1 MIISGGSHDLSE
13 TRDSLEGLFNF
24 FDINHVAIDR
34 SYIQKLIA
42 QARMQNVSL
51 GAHIYPST
59 RFQIQGIEST
69 TYIISRIMYNLQM
82 TDFQNYSFD
91 KTNSSILIPPFRIPF
106 LDNILYLNYF
116 DTNGN
121 ALQFSENSFDVFY
134 GDNDVYSVI
143 DKFTKGFS
151 SYPLQFKTFANSL
164 HNSRFISMYKM
175 NCENY
180 TIKIPTQIST
190 SLSTY
195 LTDNYDLNN
204 VYKFN
209 DKIRCAYNDYMLSVV
224 LLYKHFTGKSR
235 KSILKEEVRK
245 FFEDNISDKLFGIGI
260 IDKKHLEE
268 YIIMIYNASMQ
279 TLIYTE
285 EPSKNISGG
294 SRIKSAS
301 KGEYIKNA
309 SRNNYVSAASK
320 GGYIKDSLRNDYIK
334 DSYIRPS
341 RSNCVSA
348 ASKSGYIKNTSRNN
362 YVRDVSKSGYVE
374 DSHEKLSGGNHIK
387 AASKSRRYM
396 FGGIDSDDD
405 ASEEMAYISSSNT
418 VIDMDN
424 LRDLE
429 LYDSSNDNKYD
440 FFLGIPIFRTDLI
453 DSNDPRAL
461 LENNDYVQEGYFIT
475 SFGMTKLLPFG
486 ICIISEEPIQNVE
499 TFTHFPDVNEEA
511 PTYSENIASITSI
524 PLVIKNA
531 DAVSDITEVPTLGI
545 GIVASANTP
554 INRFKL
560 SLMSL
565 IEGIKSKTPTSS
577 DDDSFTNM
585 QDTSFCSFISSY
597 EHATGIYKH
606 SPLKSAKL
614 LYEKLFESGY
624 TTYEEINDY
633 IMPTVKELPK
643 KNWFNIVH
651 DMFNQET
658 YDLEFRD
665 ESKRVTYDDDLPN
678 TLINNIIPVL
688 LFDATDDTKTHP
700 IIRIFTEFCQNVG
713 FKNYYVIRSIKHM
726 GKSVSVSILFQMA
739 DELGIDFVT
748 FNECADIKGSAL
760 SQLYCLCSTLW
771 KSSIQQN
778 DLNSNGLWFGNPHNY
793 NYEFEKVKC
802 EDGYNLYS
810 QSESDMSLMDC
821 KGYVNLKASSTNDDA
836 LTNITQTQSRQNK
849 QGQIQQTQHTQ
860 TQQTQQPQQ
869 GQTQQT
875 QQSQT
880 QQSQTQ
886 QTQQSQ
892 VTEGGSKDESI
903 RVKRRTMIKPITIIM
918 NTTKRMMPV
927 TYCSLRIPPI
937 LKLLDMNIEN
947 AIWNYNNGNGLWSMF
962 ISKELIKSICTSA
975 ITDNDSDAHI
985 AQILVN
991 RFNDL
996 SLNEKVISVYPNCIH
1011 DSTFDDIHNDNEYKI
1026 VPLNVLRARRSYFIY
1041 NPNSDEASTEGIS
1054 PFFTHHDDNGYSLYS
1069 DSINLSDETNYNT
1082 PSDSVESLSKKYNEP
1097 LDHDDSVYPFKVAS
1111 PSEEY
1116 TTYRFIT
1123 NRPEESPRNVTL
1135 KNDKVNDMNWSDW
1148 NESIRSQPVTM
1159 IYGGCYNDTIT
1170 FILKL
1175 IAFALCLILIF
1186 IIIVTLSD
1194 RSNIRRYMHKALNK
1208 KCHK

>member
-13 TRDSLEGLFNF
+13 TRDSLEELFNF
-24 FDINHVAIDR
+24 FNTNHVAIDR

-42 QARMQNVSL
+42 QARMQDVSL

-69 TYIISRIMYNLQM
+69 TYVISRIMYNLQM
-82 TDFQNYSFD
+82 TDFQNYNFD

-121 ALQFSENSFDVFY
+121 TLQFSENSFDVFY

-164 HNSRFISMYKM
+164 HDGRFVSMYKM

-195 LTDNYDLNN
+195 LTDNYDLSN

-209 DKIRCAYNDYMLSVV
+209 DKIRCVYNDYMLSVV
-224 LLYKHFTGKSR
+224 LLYKHFTGKTR
-235 KSILKEEVRK
+235 KSILKEEVKR
-245 FFEDNISDKLFGIGI
+245 FFEENISNKLFGIGI
-260 IDKKHLEE
+260 IDKKYLEE

-285 EPSKNISGG
+285 EPSKNVSGG
-294 SRIKSAS
+294 SHIKTAS
-301 KGEYIKNA
+301 K
-309 SRNNYVSAASK
+309 S
-320 GGYIKDSLRNDYIK
+320 GYIKDSLRNDYIK
-334 DSYIRPS
+334 T
-341 RSNCVSA
+341 
-348 ASKSGYIKNTSRNN
+348 ASKSGYIKKTLRGNHIKTA
-362 YVRDVSKSGYVE
+362 SKTHYIK
-374 DSHEKLSGGNHIK
+374 DSHRKLSGGNHIK
-387 AASKSRRYM
+387 GASKSDYIKNSYM
-396 FGGIDSDDD
+396 NMLGGINPDDD

-429 LYDSSNDNKYD
+429 LYDSSNDNKYN

-486 ICIISEEPIQNVE
+486 IYIVSEEPVQNVE

-577 DDDSFTNM
+577 DDSFTNM
-585 QDTSFCSFISSY
+585 QDTPFCSFISSY

-713 FKNYYVIRSIKHM
+713 FKNYYIIRSIKHM

-748 FNECADIKGSAL
+748 FNECADVKGSAL

-793 NYEFEKVKC
+793 KYEFEKVKC
-802 EDGYNLYS
+802 DDGYKLYS

-821 KGYVNLKASSTNDDA
+821 KGYVNLKTSSINDDA
-836 LTNITQTQSRQNK
+836 LTNITQTQQSRQS
-849 QGQIQQTQHTQ
+849 QQSR
-860 TQQTQQPQQ
+860 
-869 GQTQQT
+869 QT

-886 QTQQSQ
+886 QTQQTQQSQQSQQTQQPQ

-927 TYCSLRIPPI
+927 TYCSLRVPPI
-937 LKLLDMNIEN
+937 LKILDMNIEN
-947 AIWNYNNGNGLWSMF
+947 AIWNYNNGNGLWSIF
-962 ISKELIKSICTSA
+962 ISKQLIKSICTSA
-975 ITDNDSDAHI
+975 ITDKDSDAHI

-991 RFNDL
+991 RFNSL

-1011 DSTFDDIHNDNEYKI
+1011 DSTFDDIHNDNEYKM

-1054 PFFTHHDDNGYSLYS
+1054 PFFTYHDDNGYSLYS

-1082 PSDSVESLSKKYNEP
+1082 PSDSVENLSKKYNEP
-1097 LDHDDSVYPFKVAS
+1097 LNHDDSVYPFKVTS

-1116 TTYRFIT
+1116 TTYKFIT
-1123 NRPEESPRNVTL
+1123 NRPEESPRNVLLQDDT
-1135 KNDKVNDMNWSDW
+1135 VNGMNWSEW
-1148 NESIRSQPVTM
+1148 NKSIRKQPVTM
-1159 IYGGCYNDTIT
+1159 IYGGHNDILS
-1170 FILKL
+1170 FILKV
-1175 IAFALCLILIF
+1175 IAFILCVVLIY
-1186 IIIVTLSD
+1186 IIIVSVTDRHFMHISMHNTL
-1194 RSNIRRYMHKALNK
+1194 MK
-1208 KCHK
+1208 